1 VSGVTSLDN
10 LRAVWMVLNELMGDL
25 EKNGASLSNLAYA
38 DLRNS
43 KMVLEYLNSF
53 GEEIRAGEGGDT
65 QLKLEIEQKVLVL
78 KDSLLI
84 RAQDKVGIEYRKS
97 WESKF
102 EQVLEGKL
110 ENTAEETKT
119 PISDIPRDKD
129 TAYFRIRLPDD
140 IPVEIISELAEDCQ
154 VNVSLDGE
162 RHLQV
167 SGKKECVRDAMKK
180 LGELFYGESKLK

>member
-1 VSGVTSLDN
+1 
-10 LRAVWMVLNELMGDL
+10 MVLNDLMGDL
-25 EKNGASLSNLAYA
+25 EKNRVDISNLAYA

-43 KMVLEYLNSF
+43 KMVLEYLHSF
-53 GEEIRAGEGGDT
+53 EDDIRIGQGDET
-65 QLKLEIEQKVLVL
+65 RLQLEIEQKILVL

-84 RAQDKVGIEYRKS
+84 MAEDGVGKEYRDS

-102 EQVLEGKL
+102 NDAEEGKL
-110 ENTAEETKT
+110 YDGTEEAKT

-140 IPVEIISELAEDCQ
+140 IPVEIVSELAEDCR

-162 RHLQV
+162 RHLICIQKV
-167 SGKKECVRDAMKK
+167 TSTPRQYPRRTGVPAKKP
-180 LGELFYGESKLK
+180 L

>member
-1 VSGVTSLDN
+1 MTSLSN
-10 LRAVWMVLNELMGDL
+10 IRAVWMVLNDLMGDL
-25 EKNGASLSNLAYA
+25 EKKGVSLSNLAYA

-43 KMVLEYLNSF
+43 KMVIEYLNSF
-53 GEEIRAGEGGDT
+53 EEEIRASEGGDT
-65 QLKLEIEQKVLVL
+65 KLKLEIEQKVLVL

-84 RAQDKVGIEYRKS
+84 RSEDKVGKEYRES

-102 EQVLEGKL
+102 EQAAEGKHDSVGK
-110 ENTAEETKT
+110 EAKT
-119 PISDIPRDKD
+119 PISDIPRNKD

-140 IPVEIISELAEDCQ
+140 IPVEIVSELAEDCQ

-167 SGKKECVRDAMKK
+167 SGRKECVRDAMKK
-180 LGELFYGESKLK
+180 LGELFYGQSKLN